1 LKDTKITAR
10 SIIAALLFLSV
21 ILASCVFDESVDT
34 EPVDQVIETP
44 DPEPTPEPVPE
55 PVPNPVPVTHD
66 PIPTPEPVIETP
78 DPIPEPETIPQEEP
92 MKEPTTE
99 TEPTVTIPETPKPV
113 ALRPLPSYHAY
124 ILDLCGALWGIPAD
138 LHGEYDKVH
147 LTIETADGIP
157 IPSSEVDVFS
167 IDGILYITRTHTIDG
182 NPAIDYYRQEGDTI
196 ALVDSVPAKPEE
208 SRAHLDSPAWLI
220 ETSVI
225 SGTEYSYLYN
235 RDTDMIQKQGNS
247 GGKGAFMRR
256 YDRISGYAVLD
267 RGVLVMTES
276 GAFFYPV
283 NRACGNAVS
292 EYGRLWK

>member
-1 LKDTKITAR
+1 MKHHR
-10 SIIAALLFLSV
+10 VIAAIFLSV
-21 ILASCVFDESVDT
+21 IFASC
-34 EPVDQVIETP
+34 VIETP
-44 DPEPTPEPVPE
+44 IESDPPEPVAATTAE
-55 PVPNPVPVTHD
+55 Q
-66 PIPTPEPVIETP
+66 PT
-78 DPIPEPETIPQEEP
+78 EPETVVPPETETVPQEEP
-92 MKEPTTE
+92 VKETVIDPVTTDIPTTDQTKPVE
-99 TEPTVTIPETPKPV
+99 PKPV
-113 ALRPLPSYHAY
+113 ALRQLPSYHAY
-124 ILDLCGALWGIPAD
+124 ILDKCGALWGIPTD
-138 LHGEYDKVH
+138 LQGEYDKVH
-147 LTIETADGIP
+147 LTIETADGVQ
-157 IPSSEVDVFS
+157 IPSSELDLFS
-167 IDGILYITRTHTIDG
+167 IDGILYITRTHTVDG
-182 NPAIDYYRQEGDTI
+182 NPAIDYYRQDGDTI

-208 SRAHLDSPAWLI
+208 SRVHLDSPAWLI

-235 RDTDMIQKQGNS
+235 RDADMIQKQGNS